1 LCLSLRNGTISW
13 HLLRQREEW
22 NKLDT
27 PEKRTTPP
35 YLSFTTLNTFIEGL
49 AVHMPTRIDKS
60 LMKSMSGA
68 SQSALIAAL
77 DYFGL
82 RDGEKP
88 SEAMVALAVSTGTER
103 AATWKRLITAKY
115 PFLFSDG
122 FDLKRATQGEL
133 DEKFRDEGVTGET
146 IRKCVAFF
154 MAAATAAG
162 LEVSPRFRSIKTR
175 SPRSRSASTTT
186 RSKKTKREDKSKA
199 SSDEDADV
207 DRDKGKQTNLPPV
220 IQAWID
226 EMPPAGGEWSRE
238 DFDSWLALFSG
249 SIERLYKIPK
259 KA

>member
-1 LCLSLRNGTISW
+1 MPK
-13 HLLRQREEW
+13 HLLRQSKET
-22 NKLDT
+22 KIMDT
-27 PEKRTTPP
+27 QEKRTAPP
-35 YLSFTTLNTFIEGL
+35 YLSFATFNTFIDGL

-88 SEAMVALAVSTGTER
+88 SDALVTLASSVGPQR
-103 AATWKRLITAKY
+103 AATWKRLITEKY
-115 PFLFSDG
+115 PFLFADG
-122 FDLKRATQGEL
+122 FELKRATQGEL
-133 DEKFRDEGVTGET
+133 DEKFRAEGVTGET

-154 MAAATAAG
+154 MAAAQVAG
-162 LEVSPRFRSIKTR
+162 IDVSPHFRSIKTR
-175 SPRSRSASTTT
+175 APRGRGGSTTA
-186 RSKKTKREDKSKA
+186 RAKKTKREEKSK
-199 SSDEDADV
+199 SSTEEAGDDD
-207 DRDKGKQTNLPPV
+207 DGKGKWKASTLPPV

-226 EMPPAGGEWSRE
+226 EMPPAGGEWSRD

-259 KA
+259 KT